1 MYVFLLMYMNETAG
15 EILFGQTSMLI
26 SMFCFLFLFFKPS
39 VIFIMIRENNHKYV
53 SALGYHFSTVH
64 HYPRLIKDNHI
75 AAIEIHKEMLIEKYA
90 SEFNYETIK
99 DNVIQYNG
107 FSVLGYDDQK
117 ALSIFSNQI
126 NDGLKLKSTYIT
138 NILKCVPPGDKPKN
152 NELINCSNY
161 FIQELNNLKNLA
173 VIVALG
179 KVAFDNCLKI
189 YKKKFKINKK
199 FQFKH
204 SKNYLL
210 PDNKTLIACY
220 HPSPRNVNTK
230 VVTTAM
236 INKLFRKAKRIAK
249 F

>member
-1 MYVFLLMYMNETAG
+1 MNIKLKKLNKTIVKCKKCPRLTNFIKKISLEKRKQNINEKYWGKPVTGFGDVNAKLMIIGLAPAAHGGTRTGRAFTG
-15 EILFGQTSMLI
+15 DRSGD
-26 SMFCFLFLFFKPS
+26 FLFKSL
-39 VIFIMIRENNHKYV
+39 HKV
-53 SALGYHFSTVH
+53 GIS
-64 HYPRLIKDNHI
+64 NQ
-75 AAIEIHKEMLIEKYA
+75 
-90 SEFNYETIK
+90 N
-99 DNVIQYNG
+99 
-107 FSVLGYDDQK
+107 
-117 ALSIFSNQI
+117 FSNQI
-126 NDGLKLKSTYIT
+126 NDGLKLKFTYIT